1 MNGVHDMGGM
11 HGMGAIR
18 PEAREPAFHAAW
30 EGRVYALSRVLR
42 ARGGQWNLDA
52 FRHGI
57 ERLPPA
63 DYLRMSYYERWFA
76 WLLGKLVATGDASQA
91 EGDSGQVA
99 AASPKATPFVTKQNV
114 SAMIARRASSH
125 RAVPVVARF
134 KSGQQV
140 RARNIHPSGHTRLP
154 RYVRGKVGVILRD
167 RGVCLFPDSNA
178 HFLGEN
184 PQHLY
189 SVRFSGRELWGAQGS
204 PRDFVHLD
212 MWDNYLEHI

>member
-11 HGMGAIR
+11 QGMGTIR
-18 PEAREPAFHAAW
+18 PEPHEPAFHAAW

-63 DYLRMSYYERWFA
+63 DYLRLSYYERWFV
-76 WLLGKLVATGDASQA
+76 WLLGKLVATGDATQA
-91 EGDSGQVA
+91 EVETGQVA
-99 AASPKATPFVTKQNV
+99 AASSKGTPFVTMQNV
-114 SAMIARRASSH
+114 SAMVARRAPSH
-125 RAVPVVARF
+125 RAVPAVARF
-134 KSGQQV
+134 KAGQRI
-140 RARNIHPSGHTRLP
+140 RARNIHPPGHTRLP
-154 RYVRGKVGVILRD
+154 RYVRGKVGVIVRD
-167 RGVCLFPDSNA
+167 RGVCLFPDTNA
-178 HFLGEN
+178 HFLGEK

-189 SVRFSGRELWGAQGS
+189 SVRFSGRELWGAQAS

-212 MWDNYLEHI
+212 MWDDYLEQR

>member
-11 HGMGAIR
+11 HGMGTIR
-18 PEAREPAFHAAW
+18 PEAREPAFHATW

-91 EGDSGQVA
+91 EVDSGQVA
-99 AASPKATPFVTKQNV
+99 AASPRATPFVTKQNV

-134 KSGQQV
+134 RTGKRV
-140 RARNIHPSGHTRLP
+140 PARTTNPPGHTRLP
-154 RYVRGKVGVILRD
+154 LYVREKAELILRA
-167 RGVCLFPDSNA
+167 RGVGLFPASTA
-178 HFLGEN
+178 ISPGEN
-184 PQHLY
+184 PNTCIPCV
-189 SVRFSGRELWGAQGS
+189 SAVANSGALR
-204 PRDFVHLD
+204 
-212 MWDNYLEHI
+212 